1 MADLKI
7 SQLSSATLPLAGTEV
22 LPIVQ
27 SSTTVKVAVDDLTAK
42 NIRANATT
50 GILQVTGPA
59 AGTTRVMT
67 VPNANFTAAR
77 TDAAQTL
84 TGTQTISGG
93 NVVVGAFSFVAG
105 TNKTFYK
112 SGGFYDDGIQGNSA
126 GIGAVSGLRIGP
138 LDGAGNATDNTIGLG
153 SSSFRWSTVFAANGT
168 INTSDATTKQ
178 DVSELDAAEKRVAAS
193 VKTLIKKF
201 RFIDAVE
208 KKGDDARIH
217 VGVIAQEV
225 KAAFEAENLDA
236 HRYGLFCEDSW
247 YEVDGKACD
256 EDFKAYTAETPNAVK
271 RTRLGIRYEQLLC
284 FVIASV

>member
-7 SQLSSATLPLAGTEV
+7 SQLTSATLPLAGTEV

-27 SSTTVKVAVDDLTAK
+27 SGSTKKVTTDDLTVK
-42 NIRANATT
+42 NLRSNATT
-50 GILQVTGPA
+50 GILQVAGPT

-67 VPNANFTAAR
+67 VPDANFTAAR

-93 NVVVGAFSFVAG
+93 NVVVGAAAFVAA

-138 LDGAGNATDNTIGLG
+138 LDGAGNPVDNAIGLG
-153 SSSFRWSTVFAANGT
+153 STAFRWSEVFAANAL

-178 DVSELDAAEKRVAAS
+178 DVLELDESEKRVAGRI
-193 VKTLIKKF
+193 KTQIKKF
-201 RFIDAVE
+201 RFIDSVE
-208 KKGDDARIH
+208 KKGDAARIQ
-217 VGVIAQEV
+217 VGVIAQEI

-247 YEVDGKACD
+247 YEVNGRACD
-256 EDFKAYTAETPNAVK
+256 DDYKAFTAESPDAVK

-284 FVIASV
+284 FVIAAI